1 MNYNQLSTN
10 FQHFHVLSLTNKQN
24 IFWKGMWI
32 TTVWE
37 I

>member
-1 MNYNQLSTN
+1 
-10 FQHFHVLSLTNKQN
+10 
-24 IFWKGMWI
+24 MWI